1 VRLAAT
7 IAVAAL
13 AVCVS
18 AASGATLAGR
28 IVFAAND
35 APSSFGHIYVS
46 HGHALHDLSTHSAGL
61 DVRPAVSPDGSHIA
75 FWSYRG
81 GRTAVYVMRIDGSHT
96 TRVSPLFAGGGF
108 NGDTEVQSIVWRPDS
123 RLFAVLVYRRT
134 GSGTVY
140 SAGPSGGWRVL
151 VSARRKPT
159 SLSGYTADGALLLYV
174 ARERGSVDGV
184 DASGRTRF
192 EAPGDSVTAS
202 RRGSIAVQYDPETW
216 TLYSAG
222 GRKLTVLPNVAAGVW
237 SPNGALLATMSAT
250 GDLRVRSGSGRI
262 VTSARFSSAQL
273 LGWLGNRTLRLEGPT
288 RVFGLSATTGKRVS
302 IPAAYR
308 QFAVVSSGTR
318 AAALQYPRS
327 FTPGHSV
334 RLVLGTTGGAAR
346 DVAVFPVCA
355 DDAPVSDLQLFGSDG
370 LAYDSACPGAQADI
384 YSVAPNG
391 SDLQKLTTSP
401 YDDAQPAVS
410 PDGTMIAFVRKDNE
424 VHCGGCTETLWV
436 MNADGS
442 GARSFPNSPSP
453 DVPYDD
459 QPSFSPDG
467 KTILFVRSGPNTTGL
482 FTVPTAGGPARDL
495 HLSGTGAVWG
505 PSLVAYNAWP
515 SGNLATVAPNGTA
528 KTPVKGVQGDGR
540 AAWSPDGRLAY
551 LQTDRLGRFFIT
563 LPATGKRISLPQFT
577 GYGFS
582 GLVWSPDGSRFAFV
596 ATDDSGIS
604 DVWTVQVD
612 GTHLT
617 RLTHGLGAVTSLAWR

>member
-1 VRLAAT
+1 
-7 IAVAAL
+7 
-13 AVCVS
+13 
-18 AASGATLAGR
+18 
-28 IVFAAND
+28 
-35 APSSFGHIYVS
+35 
-46 HGHALHDLSTHSAGL
+46 
-61 DVRPAVSPDGSHIA
+61 
-75 FWSYRG
+75 
-81 GRTAVYVMRIDGSHT
+81 M
-96 TRVSPLFAGGGF
+96 
-108 NGDTEVQSIVWRPDS
+108 
-123 RLFAVLVYRRT
+123 
-134 GSGTVY
+134 
-140 SAGPSGGWRVL
+140 
-151 VSARRKPT
+151 
-159 SLSGYTADGALLLYV
+159 
-174 ARERGSVDGV
+174 
-184 DASGRTRF
+184 
-192 EAPGDSVTAS
+192 PGNT
-202 RRGSIAVQYDPETW
+202 
-216 TLYSAG
+216 
-222 GRKLTVLPNVAAGVW
+222 
-237 SPNGALLATMSAT
+237 
-250 GDLRVRSGSGRI
+250 
-262 VTSARFSSAQL
+262 
-273 LGWLGNRTLRLEGPT
+273 
-288 RVFGLSATTGKRVS
+288 
-302 IPAAYR
+302 
-308 QFAVVSSGTR
+308 
-318 AAALQYPRS
+318 
-327 FTPGHSV
+327 V
-334 RLVLGTTGGAAR
+334 RLVLGAIGAPRNIAT
-346 DVAVFPVCA
+346 FPLCA
-355 DDAPVSDLQLFGSDG
+355 DSAPISDLQLFGRDG

-540 AAWSPDGRLAY
+540 AAWSPDGHLAY